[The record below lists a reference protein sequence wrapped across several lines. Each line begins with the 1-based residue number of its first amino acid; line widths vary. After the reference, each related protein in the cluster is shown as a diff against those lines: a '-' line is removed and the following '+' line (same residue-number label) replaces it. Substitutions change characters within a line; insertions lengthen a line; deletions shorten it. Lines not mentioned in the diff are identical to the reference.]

1 MGKAIVLVFFV
12 IAFVAFAIIK
22 AVFFG
27 VKEAYNAVFD
37 PNSGDEKI
45 RQVVALCVA
54 GVLEV
59 MEKNYDGNT
68 ESLPGVIITL
78 TPMVQ
83 SLILE
88 HGYQASREMSES
100 IVRNSIIQGGY
111 ATEEEVGRIY
121 G

>member
-1 MGKAIVLVFFV
+1 MGKAIVLVFFI
-12 IAFVAFAIIK
+12 IAFVVFAIIK

-37 PNSGDEKI
+37 PNSGEEKI
-45 RQVVALCVA
+45 KRVVALCVA
-54 GVLEV
+54 GVLDV
-59 MEKNYDGNT
+59 MEKHYDGNT
-68 ESLPGVIITL
+68 KTLPGIIITL

-88 HGYQASREMSES
+88 HGYQVPREVAES

-111 ATEEEVGRIY
+111 ATDEEVKRIY